1 MLIALISDIHSN
13 WEALQAVWK
22 EVKYADVILCM
33 GDLVGY
39 GASPNEVVEFVRK
52 QMEERTLLCV
62 RGGNHDNAVAF
73 GADWGGFN
81 PYAREA
87 VRWHQWV
94 MKSENLE
101 FLRRLPPVRQLFTD
115 DRERSY
121 LLIHGSPPRAP
132 LDEYLFP
139 WLPESEFR
147 SVLNY
152 VRQDDLLVGHT
163 HISMLKVIDGRR
175 IINPGSVGQPRDGD
189 WRASYALMDTD
200 EEPPENVEFH
210 RVEYDV
216 EEAARKIIEEG
227 LPRFLAN
234 RLFEGL

>member
-13 WEALQAVWK
+13 LEALEAVWD
-22 EVKYADVILCM
+22 EIRDADAFLCM

-52 QMEERTLLCV
+52 QMERRTFLCV
-62 RGGNHDNAVAF
+62 RGNHDNAIAF
-73 GADWGGFN
+73 GADWAFN
-81 PYAREA
+81 PYARQA

-94 MKSENLE
+94 MRSENLE
-101 FLRRLPPVRQLFTD
+101 FLRQLPVRQLFTD
-115 DRERSY
+115 DTGRSY
-121 LLIHGSPPRAP
+121 LLIHGSPRAP

-139 WLPESEFR
+139 WLPESEFKE
-147 SVLNY
+147 VLSY

-163 HISMLKVIDGRR
+163 HVPMLKEIDGKR

-189 WRASYALMDTD
+189 WRASYALIDT
-200 EEPPENVEFH
+200 ETGEVTFH

-216 EEAARKIIEEG
+216 EESARKIIEAG
-227 LPRFLAN
+227 LPRFLAE
-234 RLFEGL
+234 RLFEGV